1 MSRKFLTMVLVLAA
15 VSITSVV
22 GFAGGG
28 STTLKQATNVE
39 AQKSEKEID
48 LIVNSENGIQ
58 TEEDIVLITIKGKEG
73 SNVTLEVYL
82 NSNVSTRE
90 DLQIAETIKDEDYTL
105 LLTED
110 IQIKDLGTYSKEIK
124 LKKGLYKIV
133 AIKSNG
139 IISHIDTKYILCMG
153 TDDVD
158 KILSNAKKAPL
169 IPITDVIKT
178 MINSK

>member
-110 IQIKDLGTYSKEIK
+110 IQIKDLGTYSK
-124 LKKGLYKIV
+124 
-133 AIKSNG
+133 
-139 IISHIDTKYILCMG
+139 
-153 TDDVD
+153 
-158 KILSNAKKAPL
+158 
-169 IPITDVIKT
+169 
-178 MINSK
+178 